1 MAKYNLENTTIGE
14 MLDTPELKALIEKY
28 IPDVLDHPLLEV
40 GRSFAFEDALP
51 YFEDMIDEEDLEKF
65 KAALA
70 EIE

>member
-1 MAKYNLENTTIGE
+1 MAKYNLENTTVGE

-40 GRSFAFEDALP
+40 GRGFTFEDALP
-51 YFEDMIDEEDLEKF
+51 YFEDMIEEADLEKF
-65 KAALA
+65 KAALE